1 MNPTAGSATSSYL
14 DRYDREPDET
24 KLKLVRQFMT
34 DNPLGFFR
42 ELRANKPVLVTP
54 RCTLFALYDD
64 VIEMLNMPNVFTVAL
79 YAPKMANGYLMM
91 HDDDPLHYREKSIMQ
106 GLLNRDDLPQVR
118 EMVREIAARILDNA
132 GGRIDAVGEYCR
144 MVPATIVRDYF
155 GLIGMH
161 RKDLMEWSYW
171 AQVDT
176 FYNQPF
182 DVVEPEERE
191 RIEKSHAESGAKL
204 GKYIAA
210 LILTKKLTSSLDF
223 LLSPTRK
230 MWWALFRWLTKKR
243 DGRLHDDIVTRMM
256 RTKFP
261 AEVDFDL
268 QRVGVNAGGL
278 LIGTIETT
286 AQATVQTIQYL
297 LQHPELLARARD
309 AVALDDPAEFDGI
322 VWEALRFVPISP
334 YMFRQTACEYT
345 LAKGTNRE
353 TTIPAKTNVLA
364 LTQSAMFD
372 PKAFEEPETFK
383 AGRNWYHYFT
393 FGYGAHECL
402 GKYVGMVMIPEIV
415 RQIVRKRDL
424 QAKNGIIYDGH
435 MPKSYELT
443 WRS

>member
-1 MNPTAGSATSSYL
+1 MAPDPLSYL
-14 DRYDREPDET
+14 VRYDDEPEAT
-24 KLKLVRQFMT
+24 KLKLVRQFMA
-34 DNPLGFFR
+34 DNPLEFFKQ
-42 ELRANKPVLVTP
+42 LRADRPVLVTP
-54 RCTLFALYDD
+54 ECTLVALYDD
-64 VIEMLNMPNVFTVAL
+64 VIEMLNMPKVFTVAL
-79 YAPKMANGYLMM
+79 YEPKMANGYLMM
-91 HDDDPLHYREKSIMQ
+91 HDDDALHYREKSIMQ
-106 GLLNRDDLPQVR
+106 GLLNRDDLPKVR
-118 EMVREIAARILDNA
+118 RMVTVISSSILAKA
-132 GGRIDAVGEYCR
+132 GGRIDAVGDYCR

-182 DVVEPEERE
+182 DIVTAEERK
-191 RIEKSHAESGAKL
+191 RITDSHTAAAEKL

-210 LILTKKLTSSLDF
+210 LILTKALASKVEF
-223 LLSPTRK
+223 LARPLRWLWQRITRK
-230 MWWALFRWLTKKR
+230 SA
-243 DGRLHDDIVTRMM
+243 GSLHDDIVSRMM

-268 QRVGVNAGGL
+268 KRVGVNAGGL

-286 AQATVQTIQYL
+286 AQSTVQAIQFL
-297 LQHPELLARARD
+297 LQRPDLLEQARNA
-309 AVALDDPAEFDGI
+309 AKLDDPTQFDGI

-334 YMFRQTACEYT
+334 YMFRQTSCEYT
-345 LAKGTNRE
+345 IAKGTDHE
-353 TTIPAKTNVLA
+353 TVIPPATNVLA

-372 PKAFEEPETFK
+372 QKAFEDPAEFK
-383 AGRNWYHYFT
+383 SGRNWYHYFT

-415 RQIVRKRDL
+415 RQILLRPGL
-424 QAKNGIIYDGH
+424 EAKGEIVYDGH

-443 WRS
+443 WPV

>member
-1 MNPTAGSATSSYL
+1 MGLEARSYL
-14 DRYDREPDET
+14 ERYDSEPEAA
-24 KLKLVRQFMT
+24 KLKLVRQFM
-34 DNPLGFFR
+34 DDDPLGFFK
-42 ELRANKPVLVTP
+42 ELRAKRPVLVTP
-54 RCTLFALYDD
+54 ECTLVALYDD

-79 YAPKMANGYLMM
+79 YEPKMANGYLMS

-106 GLLNRDDLPQVR
+106 GFLNRDDVPKVR
-118 EMVREIAARILDNA
+118 QMVQNICENLLADAR
-132 GGRIDAVGEYCR
+132 GRIDAVGGYCR
-144 MVPATIVRDYF
+144 LTPATIVRDYF

-182 DVVEPEERE
+182 DIVAPEERQ
-191 RIEKSHAESGAKL
+191 RIKDSHDESSEKL

-210 LILTKKLTSSLDF
+210 LILTRKLWGKFDF
-223 LLSPTRK
+223 LLGPPRKLWRMLTRK
-230 MWWALFRWLTKKR
+230 
-243 DGRLHDDIVTRMM
+243 DGGLQDDIVARML

-261 AEVDFDL
+261 AGVEFDIK
-268 QRVGVNAGGL
+268 RVGVNAGGL

-286 AQATVQTIQYL
+286 AQATVQALQFL
-297 LQHPELLARARD
+297 LQRPDLLEQAKNA
-309 AVALDDPAEFDGI
+309 AKLEDPKQFDGI
-322 VWEALRFVPISP
+322 VWEALRFVPISS
-334 YMFRQTACEYT
+334 YMFRRTASEYT
-345 LAKGTNRE
+345 IAKGTERE
-353 TTIPAKTNVLA
+353 TVIPPETNVLA

-372 PKAFEEPETFK
+372 EKAFASPEDFK

-415 RQIVRKRDL
+415 RQMLLRPGLEAKAGIV
-424 QAKNGIIYDGH
+424 YEGH

-443 WRS
+443 WQA